1 MMFPTPASGAQ
12 PSSSDAASSALRR
25 NVTSETS
32 FLSSAA
38 VAGLRRGGLAET
50 PWARVAAPFSSSSSS
65 LSSKVRFSM

>member
-12 PSSSDAASSALRR
+12 PSSSEAASSALRR

-38 VAGLRRGGLAET
+38 VAGLRRGGRTET
-50 PWARVAAPFSSSSSS
+50 PGAWVAPLSSSSSVSS
-65 LSSKVRFSM
+65 LKVRFSM

>member
-38 VAGLRRGGLAET
+38 VAGLRRAGRTAT
-50 PWARVAAPFSSSSSS
+50 PGTRAVPPASSSSS
-65 LSSKVRFSM
+65 LSLKVRFSM

>member
-32 FLSSAA
+32 FFSSAA
-38 VAGLRRGGLAET
+38 VAGLRRGGRTEA
-50 PWARVAAPFSSSSSS
+50 PGVGVASPSSSS
-65 LSSKVRFSM
+65 LSSNVRFSM

>member
-12 PSSSDAASSALRR
+12 PSSSDAASIALRR

-32 FLSSAA
+32 FLSSVA
-38 VAGLRRGGLAET
+38 VAGLRRGGRDGA
-50 PWARVAAPFSSSSSS
+50 PCARVAPPFSSSSS